1 MIMKRLMALFALASP
16 AALAQPLPSDGNI
29 PAPGLFDSQILCS
42 SRLPSMAPMPTA
54 VPAGATA
61 SQLDTAIGTGSGRIT
76 DQDVLDALGY
86 VIPPG
91 GSNCGQGADEDAFTV
106 ADQGSVAVDLATGYS
121 ALLPT
126 FMAVYGDPD
135 NAADTGTAG
144 AVQRA
149 RTALERAE
157 ADDATRASR
166 LTSLRAAL
174 TRAQEADTAARAAF
188 NVISSGPVDDAMVN
202 PIYAAAVAEW
212 MAKSA
217 VTRSIAEY
225 NTAVLSTNGAQRAV
239 DALSY
244 ARYVPLGNSEL
255 IGNVIVNVNGVT
267 IVNLLRLREYVNADG
282 DMVAQA
288 DADGVYDISASNF
301 DTAGNLVVPNRLTD
315 GELEAIAQT
324 RGVAGV
330 RSSLDDRKAALE
342 ALKKLQA
349 ENLNALLQPVIDE
362 GVRRAQLEVDHYNL
376 QLRNA
381 LADTTNQNPVT
392 TDNPNTP
399 ENEAAPYSIASRHA
413 DNVTASN
420 ARVTAEAVLREAALA
435 REAATQHVIDQ
446 FSSPES
452 FYAQLVA
459 RRTAL
464 QTAADKAVTD
474 ASADGDTPSTDL
486 TDAAEAAAQALAEAQ
501 TVQASYQGLVDDRD
515 SPVVGLIDTLVETD
529 GDDGQALVD
538 AISQTWDR
546 TTENRDVIEALTADT
561 DDGAE
566 EDGPITANTKAIA
579 ANDEEIES
587 IGGRVTQ
594 NETDI
599 DMLMEDTGMNAAMIS
614 TNAGHITRNATNIV
628 TNASNIVDNR
638 GLIGRNAV
646 TLVEHGSRIDRNAGN
661 ISLNS
666 ERIGA
671 NAAVIGMNTGLIA
684 DNRHMIGELR
694 GDLDIVR
701 AGVAASI
708 ALSRMPSVD
717 GGGISFGAGT
727 YAGEM
732 AYAVGFQVERGF
744 GTFDIGVTSSGGEIG
759 AGVGVGLKVWH

>member
-1 MIMKRLMALFALASP
+1 M
-16 AALAQPLPSDGNI
+16 
-29 PAPGLFDSQILCS
+29 
-42 SRLPSMAPMPTA
+42 
-54 VPAGATA
+54 
-61 SQLDTAIGTGSGRIT
+61 
-76 DQDVLDALGY
+76 
-86 VIPPG
+86 IPPG
-91 GSNCGQGADEDAFTV
+91 GSNCGQGPDEDAFTV

-239 DALSY
+239 DALNY
-244 ARYVPLGNSEL
+244 ASYVPLGNSEL
-255 IGNVIVNVNGVT
+255 IGNVIVNVNGVP

-330 RSSLDDRKAALE
+330 RSSLDDRNAALE
-342 ALKKLQA
+342 TLKKLQA
-349 ENLNALLQPVIDE
+349 ENLNALLQPVINE

-413 DNVTASN
+413 ENVTASN
-420 ARVTAEAVLREAALA
+420 ARVTAEAVLRKAALA

-501 TVQASYQGLVDDRD
+501 TVQASYQGLVDDSD

-599 DMLMEDTGMNAAMIS
+599 DMLTEDTGMNAAMIS
-614 TNAGHITRNATNIV
+614 TNAGHITRNATNIA
-628 TNASNIVDNR
+628 TNATSIVDNR
-638 GLIGRNAV
+638 GFIGRNAA
-646 TLVEHGSRIDRNAGN
+646 TLVEHGARLDRNAGN
-661 ISLNS
+661 IALNS
-666 ERIGA
+666 GRIGA
-671 NAAVIGMNTGLIA
+671 NSAAIGMNSGIIA

-694 GDLDIVR
+694 GDLDVIR